1 MSKMVNTYR
10 PGKPAHDTVTL
21 AAADNLWS
29 ANAIDWP
36 VSGDDTARALDQL
49 DPIAYKCGWI
59 DWCDSEGID
68 TDELEDDYTFSRD
81 RM

>member
-1 MSKMVNTYR
+1 MYTTISETVDAYNDMLNECYPDTLVASLTY
-10 PGKPAHDTVTL
+10 
-21 AAADNLWS
+21 
-29 ANAIDWP
+29 
-36 VSGDDTARALDQL
+36 DTAHALDQL

-68 TDELEDDYTFSRD
+68 TDELEDDYSFARD